1 MSRATNDSDS
11 KSPPTQRTIERCEA
25 SVQVDVVSEPPGSEE
40 ALRDWLE
47 QTADEQGT
55 RWLKGYDDDG
65 VLWGRFDAGGTLTTA
80 REVVRQSKG
89 EQAADRFAQLRP
101 VTLQEV
107 YLFGRER
114 EVKLWRDDTGE
125 WRVRYIR
132 DPASGREPAP
142 EEDEHD
148 THDRYFDEDHLLIGT
163 YGERIGQAFTLLW
176 EGRNQRRHLH
186 AVPAALSLSGDPA
199 RVDERPRL
207 RVRTYL
213 TDGPWREPK
222 RQTDGPWYEPSR
234 QRHVG
239 LVDREGNDLNAPE
252 GPAASSHS

>member
-1 MSRATNDSDS
+1 MSRTTNDSD
-11 KSPPTQRTIERCEA
+11 SPPTQRTIKRFEA
-25 SVQVDVVSEPPGSEE
+25 SVQVGVVSDPPGSED

-47 QTADEQGT
+47 QTAAERGT

-65 VLWGRFDAGGTLTTA
+65 VLWGRFDAGGTLITA
-80 REVVRQSKG
+80 REAVRQSKG
-89 EQAADRFAQLRP
+89 EQAAERFAQLRP
-101 VTLQEV
+101 VTLREV

-148 THDRYFDEDHLLIGT
+148 TYNQYFDEDHLLIGT
-163 YGERIGQAFTLLW
+163 YAERIFGKRIDGDFTLLW
-176 EGRNQRRHLH
+176 EGQNQFRHLH
-186 AVPAALSLSGDPA
+186 AVPATLPLSGDPVSGDPT

-213 TDGPWREPK
+213 TDGPWREP
-222 RQTDGPWYEPSR
+222 SL

-239 LVDREGNDLNAPE
+239 LVDREGDDLNAPE
-252 GPAASSHS
+252 GPTASSHS

>member
-1 MSRATNDSDS
+1 MSRTTNDSD
-11 KSPPTQRTIERCEA
+11 SPPTQRTIKRFEA
-25 SVQVDVVSEPPGSEE
+25 SVQVGVVSDPPGSED

-47 QTADEQGT
+47 QTAAERGT

-80 REVVRQSKG
+80 REAVRQSKG
-89 EQAADRFAQLRP
+89 EQAAERFAQLRP
-101 VTLQEV
+101 VTFREV

-199 RVDERPRL
+199 RVDERPRQ

-213 TDGPWREPK
+213 TDGPWREP
-222 RQTDGPWYEPSR
+222 SL
-234 QRHVG
+234 QRYAG
-239 LVDREGNDLNAPE
+239 LVDGEGNDLNAPE